1 MASNGR
7 ILRIYLDEQARH
19 KSKPLYEA
27 VIDAAREAG
36 LAGATVLRGIEGY
49 GSHGEIHK
57 TKILRLSENLP
68 VVIEIAETAEKIAAF
83 LPVLKE
89 IAASGVATITDA
101 EVVPLRRSSQAK
113 SE

>member
-1 MASNGR
+1 METSGR

-19 KSKPLYEA
+19 KGKPLYEA

-49 GSHGEIHK
+49 GSHGEVHK

-68 VVIEIAETAEKIAAF
+68 VVVEIADTAEKIAAF
-83 LPVLKE
+83 VPRLKE
-89 IAASGVATITDA
+89 IASSGIAVVTAA
-101 EVVPLRRSSQAK
+101 EVISLRK
-113 SE
+113 TT